1 LNAPQRHGVTE
12 ESDDYCFLA
21 LCHRHARLVIFDLCG
36 FSLSPCVSVVNMG
49 FSDFHGNSETIR
61 RLREMLARN
70 RFPQAVILAGPSG
83 SGKYTLALMLAK
95 ALNCLAPISTDGL
108 PDFCGKCSNCVR
120 IAQSEDLEARFAE
133 AVEAREGL
141 RETDKKETRLFVQ
154 THPDVLVIPPDP
166 PQMMIKVDQVRRVI
180 ETIYFRPGEAKERV
194 YIFTDSAFMKEAA
207 NSLLKVLE
215 EPPEFATIFLL
226 TENPG
231 ELLPTIRS
239 RSMVVTLNALPA
251 EEIEQYLAKHR
262 PDWNPKQR
270 ALVARLSEGAV
281 GRARSFDL
289 AGYAAAR
296 EHALTILNS
305 ALRAA
310 DHSELFKVTETY
322 RAGAEGRDKTEKL
335 LRTIYSLLQD
345 LTFLNSGTPELIR
358 NTDILGELKKLA
370 EAADFAWI
378 AFAAERL
385 AEVERGMRRNLLRSL
400 SLDAFA
406 TALER
411 TGT

>member
-1 LNAPQRHGVTE
+1 MP
-12 ESDDYCFLA
+12 
-21 LCHRHARLVIFDLCG
+21 
-36 FSLSPCVSVVNMG
+36 
-49 FSDFHGNSETIR
+49 FSDFHGNHEVVR
-61 RLREMLARN
+61 RLREMIAHDH
-70 RFPQAVILAGPSG
+70 FPQAVILAGPSG

-95 ALNCLAPISTDGL
+95 TLNCLAPVITDGL

-120 IAQSEDLEARFAE
+120 IAQSEDLTARCAE
-133 AVEAREGL
+133 AVEARESM
-141 RETDKKETRLFVQ
+141 RETDKKETRMFVQ

-180 ETIYFRPGEAKERV
+180 GTIYYRPGEAKERV

-226 TENPG
+226 ADNPG

-239 RSMVVTLNALPA
+239 RSMIVTLGALTGP
-251 EEIEQYLAKHR
+251 EVEQYLAKHR

-281 GRARSFDL
+281 GRARGFDL
-289 AGYAAAR
+289 DGYIAAR
-296 EHALTILNS
+296 AHALTILNG
-305 ALRAA
+305 ALRSA
-310 DHSELFKVTETY
+310 DHSELFKITETY
-322 RAGAEGRDKTEKL
+322 RAGAEGREKTEKL
-335 LRTIYSLLQD
+335 LRTLYSLLQD
-345 LTFLNSGTPELIR
+345 MLFLQSSTPDLMR
-358 NTDILGELKKLA
+358 NVDIESDLKKLA
-370 EAADFAWI
+370 ASADFEWV
-378 AFAAERL
+378 AFAADRL

-406 TALER
+406 AALER
-411 TGT
+411 G